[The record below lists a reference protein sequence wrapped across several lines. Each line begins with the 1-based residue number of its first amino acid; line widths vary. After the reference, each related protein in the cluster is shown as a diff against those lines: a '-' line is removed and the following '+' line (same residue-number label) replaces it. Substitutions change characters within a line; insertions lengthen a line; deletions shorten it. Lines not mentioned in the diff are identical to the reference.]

1 MVLSRNILRHRD
13 LVLLLNLDKNYLSMI
28 FSASNL
34 RKQPFFSLATYITVI
49 IASLLAY
56 GYKLASSNIYNQV
69 PAIISLLN
77 PELYNNDFYLQE
89 MTQFTP
95 RYYYYYLIYWGVKLG
110 FSLPWV
116 CFGLYVIA
124 FGSFLIGLYNI
135 GKIFNQSRLSAT
147 VFTFLGFAAT
157 LNGRIGHADLFRTD
171 PLPATLAMG
180 LVVWGFYF
188 CFRQKWILGYF
199 FFGLTCLLQFLVG
212 ALPGILMAIP
222 LLISGIKNKSFKQIF
237 FSFFALGICA
247 SLVYVPMLLIGNT
260 NSGTI
265 SNEEF
270 VYLYGYIRHPHHLIF
285 SGFGLT
291 GSRGW
296 LNFILFTVG
305 GLLCIKN
312 SKSLKQEVKL
322 QLAIVILV
330 SCFLLVINY
339 VFVEVYPLN
348 FIAKLQFARTTPFAQ
363 LMILLAIVALVDEE
377 YSKGNIPVA
386 FLLIITPILRGAGVL
401 LLILGVSLW
410 LDRRREYAFTN
421 QVRETE
427 SYEKKLALSP
437 TSLVIFSWGAISLVF
452 MFTNDL
458 LDLTIGLS
466 SIIILTLVG
475 YYQPKYILDIASKP
489 WIRLLA
495 IGTLFVSMAI
505 AFFPDGIIVDLFF
518 LLWLNLD
525 NNNAIAK
532 RTKGISIFLFVLFMV
547 LYQHYDL
554 FLLTAIAFPL
564 LLDKFIFSSK
574 QKRIITFSLATILT
588 TYFSLSVLKIL
599 PPNLSSFW
607 RSRIRIN
614 AIADEDVL
622 FLAQKFQQLS
632 SEDAVVLVP
641 PLDERFRFYSQRSVA
656 FTFKSF
662 PFTDAGIN
670 IWKNRLE
677 TILGDRSFD
686 KYALDSFYGEYN
698 NSEIIAIAKQFK
710 ATHILTRLDWHPNLD
725 GKVIAQQGD
734 WIIYQID
741 LSLEEINS

>member
-1 MVLSRNILRHRD
+1 MPSGFGITI
-13 LVLLLNLDKNYLSMI
+13 NLDKNYLSMI

-34 RKQPFFSLATYITVI
+34 RKKPCFILATYITVI

-77 PELYNNDFYLQE
+77 PELYNNDFYIQE

-124 FGSFLIGLYNI
+124 FSSFLIGLYSL

-157 LNGRIGHADLFRTD
+157 VNGRIGHADLFRTD
-171 PLPATLAMG
+171 PIPATLAMG

-199 FFGLTCLLQFLVG
+199 LFGLTCLLQFLVG

-222 LLISGIKNKSFKQIF
+222 LLISGIKNKNFQQIF

-247 SLVYVPMLLIGNT
+247 SLIYVPMLLIGNT

-285 SGFGLT
+285 SNFGLT

-305 GLLCIKN
+305 GLLCIKS

-322 QLAIVILV
+322 QLATVILV

-339 VFVEVYPLN
+339 VFVEIYPLN

-363 LMILLAIVALVDEE
+363 LMILLGISVLVDEE
-377 YSKGNIPVA
+377 CSKDNIPVA
-386 FLLIITPILRGAGVL
+386 FLLIIAPILRGAGVL

-410 LDRRREYAFTN
+410 LDRRSEYKSLD
-421 QVRETE
+421 RLEETE
-427 SYEKKLALSP
+427 FYEKELDRSP

-466 SIIILTLVG
+466 SIIILTIFG
-475 YYQPKYILDIASKP
+475 YYQPKYILDITSKP
-489 WIRLLA
+489 WVKLLA
-495 IGTLFVSMAI
+495 IGTLFVIMPI

-525 NNNAIAK
+525 TNKAIVK
-532 RTKGISIFLFVLFMV
+532 KTKEISIFLFVLFMV

-554 FLLTAIAFPL
+554 FLLGAIAFPL
-564 LLDKFIFSSK
+564 LLDKIISSDER
-574 QKRIITFSLATILT
+574 KRIISFSLAAILT
-588 TYFSLSVLKIL
+588 AYFSLSLWNIL
-599 PPNLSSFW
+599 PPSLISFW

-614 AIADEDVL
+614 AIADNDVL

-670 IWKNRLE
+670 TWKNRLE
-677 TILGDRSFD
+677 TILDDRSFD

-698 NSEIIAIAKQFK
+698 NSEIIAIAQEFE
-710 ATHILTRLDWHPNLD
+710 ADYILTRLDWHPDLD
-725 GKVIAQQGD
+725 GRIVAQQGD